1 MAIVFPK
8 FIRRPLN
15 LSSTTA
21 TQLFRLRFPQTECL
35 DTARKILF
43 PKISNFFYSLS
54 PAIAACPPTER
65 TSLKILQPTFTKRQ
79 RAALLDNRL
88 RCSLQLAFIVPFM
101 SKRFPVKNIK

>member
-43 PKISNFFYSLS
+43 PKISNFFLFFVSCNCRL
-54 PAIAACPPTER
+54 PT
-65 TSLKILQPTFTKRQ
+65 
-79 RAALLDNRL
+79 D
-88 RCSLQLAFIVPFM
+88 
-101 SKRFPVKNIK
+101 